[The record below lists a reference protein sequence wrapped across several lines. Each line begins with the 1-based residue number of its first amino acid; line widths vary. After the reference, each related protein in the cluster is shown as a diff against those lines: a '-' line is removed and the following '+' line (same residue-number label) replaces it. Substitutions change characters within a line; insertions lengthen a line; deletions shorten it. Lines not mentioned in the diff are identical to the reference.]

1 VAHRVVTLPR
11 ITNYGEETFKV
22 TDGVGL
28 NLNRDVYNKVI
39 KLYNISFRVILFRMM
54 DVIHH

>member
-1 VAHRVVTLPR
+1 MAHRVVTLPR

-39 KLYNISFRVILFRMM
+39 KLYYICLRVLVFIRL